1 MDCGLVLRARNGAI
15 NLITDKHAAIQEVF
29 RVLKP
34 GGRLMIAD
42 QVLIGQLSENLK
54 DRIIRWFQ

>member
-1 MDCGLVLRARNGAI
+1 MDCGLVLRARNGTI

-29 RVLKP
+29 RVLKT

-42 QVLIGQLSENLK
+42 QVLIGQLSENRK
-54 DRIIRWFQ
+54 AG